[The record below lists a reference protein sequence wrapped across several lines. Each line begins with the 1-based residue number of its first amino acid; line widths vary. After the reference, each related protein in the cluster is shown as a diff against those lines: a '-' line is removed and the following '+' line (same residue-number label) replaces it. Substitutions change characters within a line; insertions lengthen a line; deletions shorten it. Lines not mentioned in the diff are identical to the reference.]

1 MKPGLTGHTGLP
13 GETGRSEP
21 RRPAVR
27 PKPSA
32 ATSETGL
39 NGSKGLPGEF
49 RRSESRSLTVGHKH
63 SAATSE
69 PGLTGRK
76 GLPGESR
83 RSESQRPTVRPKP
96 VPPEVTSLRELP
108 GTPGNTGL
116 CC

>member
-49 RRSESRSLTVGHKH
+49 RSYFTAV
-63 SAATSE
+63 
-69 PGLTGRK
+69 
-76 GLPGESR
+76 
-83 RSESQRPTVRPKP
+83 PT
-96 VPPEVTSLRELP
+96 
-108 GTPGNTGL
+108 
-116 CC
+116 